1 MLFLKGKASSREVH
15 YKIKSQNM
23 YKDSSAIEKESGKKY
38 LAINN
43 ITLYTDCE
51 TSKGFFKE
59 KRSFSKDA
67 FISENIKGIL

>member
-1 MLFLKGKASSREVH
+1 
-15 YKIKSQNM
+15 M